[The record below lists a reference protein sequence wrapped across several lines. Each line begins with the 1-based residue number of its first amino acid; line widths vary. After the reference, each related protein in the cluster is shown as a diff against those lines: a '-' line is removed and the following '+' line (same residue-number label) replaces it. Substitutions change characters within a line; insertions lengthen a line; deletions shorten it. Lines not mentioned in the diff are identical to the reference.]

1 MTETSTVTPTEL
13 LDGSLT
19 TPVGSPRYEGANIR
33 TWIGFKHFMYLTE
46 EAILEYFR
54 ERGAGAERLYHT
66 YGLGLEIVDHSV
78 SLPATLGVDDKVTAT
93 VEPGTPKPGHGAPFK
108 VRLTVERD
116 GATVTVLTGK
126 VRVALVVLK
135 DAPGDVRPVPA
146 FLEPYTVP
154 EVAALADA
162 AGADADGPAGAE
174 VAAGEVPGLLAPAGS
189 NAFLWSWRIP
199 YFYCHFSDRLQHSGY
214 VRAMEEVVDRFL
226 ADRGISIRTMLV
238 ERGWIP
244 VVSRARVRLL
254 ADAFMEETLH
264 TVFTVQEIVKDVMYT
279 ATFDTYVHRDGRLVH
294 TATGTIMHGY
304 AVSRGENAGSLA
316 EFDATTRAAL
326 LGAGR

>member
-1 MTETSTVTPTEL
+1 MTVL

-54 ERGAGAERLYHT
+54 ERGVGAETLYHT

-78 SLPATLGVDDKVTAT
+78 SLPATLGVDDKVTAV
-93 VEPGTPKPGHGAPFK
+93 VEPGKPKPGHGAPFK

-116 GATVTVLTGK
+116 GETVTVLTGK
-126 VRVALVVLK
+126 IRVALVALK
-135 DAPGDVRPVPA
+135 DAPSGVQPVPS

-154 EVAALADA
+154 EVSALADA
-162 AGADADGPAGAE
+162 VDTPSPE
-174 VAAGEVPGLLAPAGS
+174 VAASDVPGLLAPAGS

-226 ADRGISIRTMLV
+226 EDRGISIRTMLV

-244 VVSRARVRLL
+244 VVSRARVHML
-254 ADAFMEETLH
+254 ADAYMEETLH
-264 TVFTVQEIVKDVMYT
+264 TVFTVEEIIKEVMYT
-279 ATFDTYVHRDGRLVH
+279 ATFNTYVYRDGRLVH
-294 TATGTIMHGY
+294 TATGSIMHGY

-316 EFDATTRAAL
+316 EFDDTTRTAL
-326 LGAGR
+326 LGGGR